1 MARVT
6 RVLFLEDGLE
16 ICIAGPERRWQI
28 ASYSVRL
35 SSPEGENGALIP
47 PSAALGR
54 KRFSTTEDLVA
65 ALRHEIELHGEPLP
79 AARGW
84 GRSRTSLSIPPPARR
99 AKRA

>member
-16 ICIAGPERRWQI
+16 ICIAGDERRWQI

-47 PSAALGR
+47 PSAVLGR
-54 KRFSTTEDLVA
+54 KRFHTTEDLVA

-79 AARGW
+79 AVRGW
-84 GRSRTSLSIPPPARR
+84 GRSPLAIPTPARR